1 LFANNPAGWGLLLA
15 TTKVKIENVRML
27 SIGTSYPELSK
38 ENKNDENNGRFRYI
52 KKCMSIATDKLLE
65 LLWVKE
71 NDGGI

>member
-1 LFANNPAGWGLLLA
+1 
-15 TTKVKIENVRML
+15 ML

-52 KKCMSIATDKLLE
+52 KKCMSVATDKLLE